1 MTDNELRKGVR
12 LLKATNA
19 IINYY
24 ELAELVGITEKSLYN
39 WLCGC
44 FDLSEKRK
52 QHLNG
57 VINDLAVPL

>member
-12 LLKATNA
+12 MLKATNA

-39 WLCGC
+39 WLSGC